1 MGIEIILYDSSPV
14 VQKIFLH
21 VLYHY
26 NPTIHRI
33 DQTSNLL
40 EKIQYSKPDI
50 IFIDAS
56 FSQDIK
62 NQVDKTQLNNIP
74 VILMAKT
81 ELNPEEWPSHLAI
94 EFLKKP
100 ISADKLRNLVTRFVP
115 KAKKNILTTHLK
127 FPPIPDFVENEEEH
141 EAINLQHITS
151 QEKNHTPLLEEEINL
166 QHIAPTPPPGTD
178 QNTQQPS
185 KEGIKPIT
193 GTSWTKAQD
202 KIQEDAQESK
212 PIQPPT
218 FQQPP
223 RSPSKKEEGIKPI
236 TGTRFTEIQSAI
248 QEDAQESKPIQP
260 PTFQQQP
267 RSPSKKE
274 EGIKPITGTRFTE
287 IQSAIQEDAQESKPI
302 QPPTFQQPPRSPSK
316 KEEGIKPITGTRF
329 TEIQSA
335 IQEDAQESKPIQP
348 PTFQQQPRSPSKKEE
363 GIKPITHKIAN
374 FKPIPKPESGQED
387 IKQWIKKQ
395 TQEEVSKQLQ
405 SLFEQ
410 SGKVV
415 IQKIAEKM
423 VSKAVPELAREL
435 ITKELNQ
442 LLLNEEQ
449 QEPGAKAPPSTVSP
463 ITPHHHPASA
473 GPFTPSVAKEN
484 SSPAT
489 IENSEEEE
497 LNSMDLDDIDDDIGH
512 LNNLTNLH
520 DLDDDRNENLD
531 DHYNNDE

>member
-14 VQKIFLH
+14 VKKIFLH

-33 DQTSNLL
+33 DQTSNLR
-40 EKIQYSKPDI
+40 EKIQYSRPDI
-50 IFIDAS
+50 IFIDSS

-74 VILMAKT
+74 VILMAKK

-141 EAINLQHITS
+141 KEINLQHIT
-151 QEKNHTPLLEEEINL
+151 PG
-166 QHIAPTPPPGTD
+166 PPAGTD

-193 GTSWTKAQD
+193 GTSWTKIQD
-202 KIQEDAQESK
+202 KIQENAQESK
-212 PIQPPT
+212 PVQPPI
-218 FQQPP
+218 FQQQP
-223 RSPSKKEEGIKPI
+223 RSPSKEEGIKPI

-248 QEDAQESKPIQP
+248 QNAQESKPIQP

-267 RSPSKKE
+267 RSPSKE

-287 IQSAIQEDAQESKPI
+287 IQSAIQNAQESKPV
-302 QPPTFQQPPRSPSK
+302 
-316 KEEGIKPITGTRF
+316 
-329 TEIQSA
+329 
-335 IQEDAQESKPIQP
+335 QP
-348 PTFQQQPRSPSKKEE
+348 PTFQQQPHSPSKEE
-363 GIKPITHKIAN
+363 GTKPISHETAN
-374 FKPIPKPESGQED
+374 LKTTPKPESGQED

-405 SLFEQ
+405 SLLEP
-410 SGKVV
+410 SGTVI
-415 IQKIAEKM
+415 IQKIAEKV
-423 VSKAVPELAREL
+423 VSKAVPDLAREL

-442 LLLNEEQ
+442 LLLNEEE

-463 ITPHHHPASA
+463 TTPHHHHPTSA
-473 GPFTPSVAKEN
+473 GSFTPSVDKVN

-497 LNSMDLDDIDDDIGH
+497 LNSMDLDDIDDDIDH
-512 LNNLTNLH
+512 LNNLTHLH